1 MKLKPRKE
9 NENRENMDGNLENWE
24 ESKQGEKLKSEIT
37 ENENACEKNVIIDFV
52 INQVF
57 NATLSPANPVRGNS
71 LAVEIGHSKMNL
83 TRGVDH

>member
-37 ENENACEKNVIIDFV
+37 ENENACEKNVIQI
-52 INQVF
+52 
-57 NATLSPANPVRGNS
+57 L
-71 LAVEIGHSKMNL
+71 
-83 TRGVDH
+83 